1 MLNDAVR
8 REQGAARAVRRAA
21 PRARFRLPGSP
32 AFWFLI
38 PAIFTLAAIGIY
50 PTLLALY
57 NSFHQYQ
64 LANLGAGTP
73 FIWFDN
79 YIATLTDPSFWG
91 ALGRTVLF
99 LCVTLPIEVAL
110 GLFAALMLHR
120 VELPWMRAIARVSL
134 VIPMATTYAVV
145 GLIRR
150 LIFNRQFGVANYFAS
165 FFGIAPLD
173 WLADPTLAFVSVM
186 IMDIWQWTPFCAL
199 IMLAGLAMVPKEA
212 EEAARLET
220 PKWSKIL
227 WHLQRPYLLPG
238 LTAILIL
245 RSADM
250 LKMFDAVFTMTRGG
264 PGTATEFISV
274 YIQRIGFRLFDQGM
288 ASAQAILLLILTI
301 VLSRLYIRFV
311 YREAT

>member
-1 MLNDAVR
+1 MLKTTIPPTT
-8 REQGAARAVRRAA
+8 GAMR
-21 PRARFRLPGSP
+21 PRPRTRFRFMSRSP
-32 AFWFLI
+32 AFWFLF
-38 PAIFTLAAIGIY
+38 PAVAALAIIGIY
-50 PTLLALY
+50 PLLLAVY
-57 NSFHQYQ
+57 NSFHLYK
-64 LANLGAGTP
+64 LADVAAGTP
-73 FIWFDN
+73 FVGLDN

-91 ALGRTVLF
+91 ALGRTVVF
-99 LCVTLPIEVAL
+99 LCLTLPIEIAF
-110 GLFAALMLHR
+110 GMFAALMLHR
-120 VELPWMRAIARVSL
+120 SGLAWFRVAARVGL

-145 GLIRR
+145 GLIGR
-150 LIFNRQFGVANYFAS
+150 LIFNRQFGVVNYLVGL
-165 FFGIAPLD
+165 FGIAPLD

-199 IMLAGLAMVPKEA
+199 ILLAGLSMVPKEA

-227 WHLQRPYLLPG
+227 WHLQLPYLLPG

-264 PGTATEFISV
+264 PGTATEFISI
-274 YIQRIGFRLFDQGM
+274 YIQRVGFRLFDQGM
-288 ASAQAILLLILTI
+288 ASAQAVILLILTI

-311 YREAT
+311 YREAV

>member
-1 MLNDAVR
+1 MAGV
-8 REQGAARAVRRAA
+8 ATS
-21 PRARFRLPGSP
+21 PRLGKRTRYFGVVPRTP

-38 PAIFTLAAIGIY
+38 PAIFALAVIGIY
-50 PTLLALY
+50 PLLLALY
-57 NSFHQYQ
+57 NSFHQYK
-64 LANLGAGTP
+64 LADLASGTP
-73 FIWFDN
+73 FVGIDN
-79 YIATLTDPSFWG
+79 YVATLTDPSFWG
-91 ALGRTVLF
+91 ALGRTALF
-99 LCVTLPIEVAL
+99 LCLTLPIEVAL

-120 VELPWMRAIARVSL
+120 IDLRWMRAAARVSL

-145 GLIRR
+145 GLIGR
-150 LIFNRQFGVANYFAS
+150 LIFNRQFGVANYLAGL
-165 FFGIAPLD
+165 FGIPPQD

-199 IMLAGLAMVPKEA
+199 ILLAGLSMVPKEA

-220 PKWSKIL
+220 PKWSMIL

-264 PGTATEFISV
+264 PGTATEFISI
-274 YIQRIGFRLFDQGM
+274 YIQRVGFRLFDQGM
-288 ASAQAILLLILTI
+288 ASAQAIILLILTI

-311 YREAT
+311 YREAA

>member
-1 MLNDAVR
+1 MANGTVSATQSRGPRKHAR
-8 REQGAARAVRRAA
+8 RLGIW
-21 PRARFRLPGSP
+21 PRSP
-32 AFWFLI
+32 AFWFLF
-38 PAIFTLAAIGIY
+38 PAIFALAVIGIY
-50 PTLLALY
+50 PLLLALY
-57 NSFHQYQ
+57 NSFHQYK
-64 LANLGAGTP
+64 LADLASGTP
-73 FIWFDN
+73 FVGFDN
-79 YIATLTDPSFWG
+79 YMATLSDPSFWG
-91 ALGRTVLF
+91 ALGRTALF
-99 LCVTLPIEVAL
+99 LCLTLPIEVAL

-120 VELPWMRAIARVSL
+120 TDLRIMRAAARVSL

-145 GLIRR
+145 GLIGR
-150 LIFNRQFGVANYFAS
+150 LIFNRQFGVANYLTGLL
-165 FFGIAPLD
+165 GIPPQD

-199 IMLAGLAMVPKEA
+199 IMLAGLSMVPKEA

-220 PKWSKIL
+220 PKWTMIL

-264 PGTATEFISV
+264 PGAATEFISV
-274 YIQRIGFRLFDQGM
+274 YIQRVGFRLFDQGM
-288 ASAQAILLLILTI
+288 ASAQAIILLILTI

-311 YREAT
+311 YREAA

>member
-1 MLNDAVR
+1 MTP
-8 REQGAARAVRRAA
+8 AR
-21 PRARFRLPGSP
+21 PRSRVRLPGSA

-38 PAIFTLAAIGIY
+38 PAIFTLAVIGIY
-50 PTLLALY
+50 PLLLALY
-57 NSFHQYQ
+57 NSFHQYK
-64 LANLGAGTP
+64 LADLASGTP

-79 YIATLTDPSFWG
+79 YIATLSEPSFWG
-91 ALGRTVLF
+91 ALGRTALF

-120 VELPWMRAIARVSL
+120 TTLPWMRTIARVSL

-145 GLIRR
+145 GLIGR
-150 LIFNRQFGVANYFAS
+150 LIFNRQFGVANYI
-165 FFGIAPLD
+165 GGLVGMPPQD

-199 IMLAGLAMVPKEA
+199 ILLAGLTMVPKEA

-220 PKWSKIL
+220 PRWSKIL

-274 YIQRIGFRLFDQGM
+274 YIQRVGFRLFDQGM

-311 YREAT
+311 YREAA